1 MYRYGDPGK
10 GYGYG
15 VYGGLDGPEYCPPDD
30 ILISSFENKEAEEAS
45 FVVQSASSL
54 EKEDQ
59 PTTGSSFIPEESGA
73 VVFSDETVLPPT
85 PCEDA

>member
-30 ILISSFENKEAEEAS
+30 VFNSSFEGEEA
-45 FVVQSASSL
+45 FQSGFIVA
-54 EKEDQ
+54 EAVAQMPQEQDVA
-59 PTTGSSFIPEESGA
+59 GSSFIPEDAGTVAFNEEA
-73 VVFSDETVLPPT
+73 VPPPT
-85 PCEDA
+85 PCEDV